1 MLVQSGHATKHKL
14 LLSPESLSW
23 DPGRVHSVPSTH
35 RRKHVEAKRRG
46 GRPQCSSSPQQW
58 RSVSTHHPGPSRK
71 PPGSRLGDGPPTPP
85 LLSAAV
91 WALPA
96 LVAFNLLRSLVLMWV
111 NGQRRSSRLR
121 QASGS
126 AALAAE
132 PTAVRTSRSGQQPP
146 AESPSSPVATVS
158 AGAIAPPAVAEL
170 GNGAG
175 SSRSAAVGEVATTQ
189 PIAIREAAVAAASES
204 AWRSLA
210 SEAEEGLSGP
220 QPPTV
225 AAAERSAVAA
235 AAGLAGPPIPPG
247 ESEGS
252 ARQGNDSA
260 QIAGYQM
267 RPRGSKSN
275 SNLGRVVICA
285 TLELDSEGHATGFGS
300 GSGFGSVM
308 ADLAPWGS
316 VEWHRRF
323 WEPLLNKY
331 ADSPADRVTGLLVLY
346 GRSVLHILEGDNNQ
360 LFALLRELRQDGV
373 GVHRLQEIRVP
384 CYILDLRERLFD
396 SWQCATAVQRHM
408 GRHRL
413 TRAAFK
419 APVAAAIAGAMTGG
433 TGIHAAAT
441 KASGPGGPLPPLA
454 GPVGEGSS
462 ETAAESGVAAS
473 PEHQLVTRI
482 HQLELFIKFVGPK
495 LSALAGPE
503 ARSQA
508 LQNLYSYE
516 TTTPPEDV
524 VGALA
529 TDPLAPE
536 LHEFVTTFDADYHRY
551 VSLMAL
557 VAQLEE
563 EMEDEA
569 AVTAAGGRARLAA
582 RASSLI
588 GEVSHLARFYEEHV
602 RRDVREAL
610 AQREEERRSRGLD
623 EVTRRLSQ
631 GMRLRVLEG
640 AP

>member
-1 MLVQSGHATKHKL
+1 MLVQSGHATKQKL
-14 LLSPESLSW
+14 QLSTASPSW
-23 DPGRVHSVPSTH
+23 DPGRVHSVPSNR

-46 GRPQCSSSPQQW
+46 GRPHCSSAPQLW
-58 RSVSTHHPGPSRK
+58 KSLPTHHPGSSRK
-71 PPGSRLGDGPPTPP
+71 PPGCRLGDGPPTTP
-85 LLSAAV
+85 LLSTAV
-91 WALPA
+91 WALAA

-111 NGQRRSSRLR
+111 NGQRRSTRLH

-126 AALAAE
+126 AAPAVE
-132 PTAVRTSRSGQQPP
+132 PTAVGTSRSGPQLP
-146 AESPSSPVATVS
+146 AGSPSSRVVTVS
-158 AGAIAPPAVAEL
+158 DGVIASPAVAEV
-170 GNGAG
+170 GKEAG
-175 SSRSAAVGEVATTQ
+175 SSAVPPGVVVGEVAAIP
-189 PIAIREAAVAAASES
+189 PIATWEAANVAATES
-204 AWRSLA
+204 ARRSLA

-220 QPPTV
+220 QPP
-225 AAAERSAVAA
+225 AVAA
-235 AAGLAGPPIPPG
+235 VAAPTGLAGPPNPRA

-252 ARQGNDSA
+252 ARQGNDSV

-267 RPRGSKSN
+267 RPPGSKSN

-285 TLELDSEGHATGFGS
+285 TLELDSERHASGF

-346 GRSVLHILEGDNNQ
+346 GRYVLHILEGDNNQ

-373 GVHRLQEIRVP
+373 GVHRLKEIRVP

-396 SWQCATAVQRHM
+396 AWQCATVVQRPM

-419 APVAAAIAGAMTGG
+419 APVAAAIAGAVTGG

-441 KASGPGGPLPPLA
+441 TTTGPGGPLPPLM
-454 GPVGEGSS
+454 GPVGEGSPES
-462 ETAAESGVAAS
+462 AAESGAAAS

-482 HQLELFIKFVGPK
+482 QQLELFIKFVGPK

-508 LQNLYSYE
+508 LRNLYSYE

-536 LHEFVTTFDADYHRY
+536 LHEFVTAFDADYHRY

-569 AVTAAGGRARLAA
+569 SVAAAGGRARLAA

-631 GMRLRVLEG
+631 GMRLSVREG
-640 AP
+640 APQAAS